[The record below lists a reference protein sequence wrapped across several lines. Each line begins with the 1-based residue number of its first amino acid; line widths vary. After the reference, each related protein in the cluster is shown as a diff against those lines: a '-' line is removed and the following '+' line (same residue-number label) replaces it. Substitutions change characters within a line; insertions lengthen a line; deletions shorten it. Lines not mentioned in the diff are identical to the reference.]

1 MSKPFLPLEGMTV
14 VTLEQA
20 VAAPYCTSRLADAG
34 ATVIKIERPEGD
46 FARAY
51 DKAAGGESSYFVWLN
66 RGKQSVVL
74 DLTIEA
80 DRDRLAEI
88 IGNADIFVQN
98 LRHGVA
104 EKFGFAPE
112 GLCKQHPALICC
124 SITGFDPSGPMARRK
139 AYDLLIQAESGLAS
153 VTGGPDEPARVG
165 VSVVDIATGATA
177 QTAILEAVIARLKTG
192 KGANITVSMFD
203 VMAEWMTVPLLH
215 TEAGNP
221 PKRIGL
227 AHPSIAP
234 YGVFQTRDGN
244 DVLIS
249 VQSEREWA
257 KLCAGV
263 LDRADAPDD
272 PRFADNNARCRNR
285 QETDAMVG
293 DAFARRDLAELIG
306 ALDAADIAY
315 AVVNDTEGL
324 SKHPELR
331 RILVATPSGEVRYP
345 APAARFAGFERH
357 YGAVPAVGENRLSGV
372 KRAKAANDEG

>member
-1 MSKPFLPLEGMTV
+1 MSKLFLPLEGMTV

-46 FARAY
+46 FARDY
-51 DKAAGGESSYFVWLN
+51 DKAAGGQCSYFVWLN

-74 DLTIEA
+74 DLTVEA
-80 DRDRLAEI
+80 DRGRLAELI
-88 IGNADIFVQN
+88 SGAEIVVQN

-104 EKFGFAPE
+104 KKFGFAPE
-112 GLCKQHPALICC
+112 DLCRRDPALVCC
-124 SITGFDPSGPMARRK
+124 SITGFDPAGPMARRK

-165 VSVVDIATGATA
+165 VSVVDVATGATA
-177 QTAILEAVIARLKTG
+177 YAAVLEAVIGRLKTG

-203 VMAEWMTVPLLH
+203 VMADWMTVPLIH

-234 YGVFQTRDGN
+234 YGVFRTGD
-244 DVLIS
+244 DKDILVS
-249 VQSEREWA
+249 VQSEREWV
-257 KLCAGV
+257 K
-263 LDRADAPDD
+263 
-272 PRFADNNARCRNR
+272 FCRNVLR
-285 QETDAMVG
+285 REDLLTDPVFQDNTARATNRKETDALV
-293 DAFARRDLAELIG
+293 AEIFLQRDLADLI
-306 ALDAADIAY
+306 ANLDASDIAY

-331 RILVATPSGEVRYP
+331 RILVKTPSGEVSYP
-345 APAARFAGFERH
+345 APAARFAGSERK
-357 YGAVPAVGENRLSGV
+357 YGPVPAVGENSLS
-372 KRAKAANDEG
+372 RADKTKAAGNG

>member
-46 FARAY
+46 FARDY
-51 DKAAGGESSYFVWLN
+51 DTAAGGQCSYFVWLN

-74 DLTIEA
+74 DLTVEA
-80 DRDRLAEI
+80 DRERLAEI
-88 IGNADIFVQN
+88 IRNADIFVQN

-104 EKFGFAPE
+104 QKFGFAPE
-112 GLCKQHPALICC
+112 ELCKQDPALICC

-139 AYDLLIQAESGLAS
+139 AYDLLIQAESGLTS

-177 QTAILEAVIARLKTG
+177 HAAILEAVIGRLKTG

-203 VMAEWMTVPLLH
+203 VMADWMTVPLIH
-215 TEAGNP
+215 AEAGNP

-234 YGVFQTRDGN
+234 YGVFRTRD
-244 DVLIS
+244 DKDILVSI
-249 VQSEREWA
+249 QSEREWV
-257 KLCAGV
+257 K
-263 LDRADAPDD
+263 
-272 PRFADNNARCRNR
+272 FCRNVLER
-285 QETDAMVG
+285 EDALTDSRFSDNTARANNRAETDALV
-293 DAFARRDLAELIG
+293 AEIFQKRDLADLITN
-306 ALDAADIAY
+306 LDASDVAY

-331 RILVATPSGEVRYP
+331 RILVRTPTGDVRYP
-345 APAARFAGFERH
+345 APAARFAGSERE
-357 YGAVPAVGENRLSGV
+357 YGPVPSVGENDLPAPQD
-372 KRAKAANDEG
+372 AKVAADG

>member
-46 FARAY
+46 FARDY
-51 DKAAGGESSYFVWLN
+51 DMAAGGQCSYFVWLN

-74 DLTIEA
+74 DLTGEA
-80 DRDRLAEI
+80 DRDRLAEVI
-88 IGNADIFVQN
+88 SGADIVVQN

-112 GLCKQHPALICC
+112 DLCRRDPTLICC
-124 SITGFDPSGPMARRK
+124 SITGFDPAGPMARRK

-153 VTGGPDEPARVG
+153 VTGGPDEAARVG

-177 QTAILEAVIARLKTG
+177 HAAVLEAVIGRLKTG

-203 VMAEWMTVPLLH
+203 VMADWMTVPLIH

-234 YGVFQTRDGN
+234 YGVFRTGDGK
-244 DVLIS
+244 DILVC
-249 VQSEREWA
+249 VQSEREWV
-257 KLCAGV
+257 K
-263 LDRADAPDD
+263 
-272 PRFADNNARCRNR
+272 FCRNVLR
-285 QETDAMVG
+285 REDLLADPIFLDNTARATNRKETDALV
-293 DAFARRDLAELIG
+293 AEIFLQRDLAVLI
-306 ALDAADIAY
+306 ANLDAADIAY

-331 RILVATPSGEVRYP
+331 RILVKTPSGEARYP
-345 APAARFAGFERH
+345 APAARFAGAERE
-357 YGAVPAVGENRLSGV
+357 YGPVPAIGENSLTQAG
-372 KRAKAANDEG
+372 KTKAASDG